1 VTWLWVPVGKSAM
14 RLTSLALNPRWLAW
28 LNPSRGGMPPNVSY
42 APSGTQAKL
51 DGRAGFGRPVVARP
65 TDVRQT

>member
-1 VTWLWVPVGKSAM
+1 M

-28 LNPSRGGMPPNVSY
+28 LNQSRGCMPPNVSY
-42 APSGTQAKL
+42 TPTGTQAKL
-51 DGRAGFGRPVVARP
+51 DGRAAFGRPVVARP